1 MQKQRR
7 LCGHH
12 TGHAPEF
19 HQQTGIAIDH
29 DDGALGMRQ
38 RQAQTQPGGA
48 AHQGYRADAAR
59 QSLSG
64 LCIDLVQGKHGAH
77 GGNHH
82 GIVGA
87 RLRNRQASF

>member
-1 MQKQRR
+1 MPDLIVVGSGLGG
-7 LCGHH
+7 LC
-12 TGHAPEF
+12 AAA
-19 HQQTGIAIDH
+19 IAARH
-29 DDGALGMRQ
+29 GLEVLVLEAHS
-38 RQAQTQPGGA
+38 QPGGA

-82 GIVGA
+82 GIVRA
-87 RLRNRQASF
+87 RVRNRQASF